1 MYFLFSLLIKP
12 VSAPDREGTVMKK
25 GILIIMLAAF
35 FTAWATAQTDPVSSQ
50 YMFNHMLYNPG
61 SAGSSGMICATATN
75 RQQWMGMEGAPSST
89 IFHVNAAVRPF
100 NIRSGVGL
108 TIISDQTG
116 FDNDNS
122 LLLTY
127 SYITP
132 LGNGNLGI
140 GVNAGLLNK
149 AIDPS
154 WSIPS
159 GDIFV
164 PPTGDPLIPDS
175 KESHLAYDMSFGLFY
190 QAVDY
195 YAGLSATHLTEPK
208 IKYTTATPF
217 VARQYY
223 ATAGYT
229 LRLPDPNFELLPS
242 AFAFSDG
249 KIFQLSVN
257 TILRYN
263 KKVWGG
269 VSYRA
274 GDALSG
280 MVGIELY
287 NGIRIGYSYD
297 FPMND
302 IRKATS
308 GSHEFMINYCFDLS
322 LGRSSMRY
330 KSIRFL

>member
-1 MYFLFSLLIKP
+1 MIF
-12 VSAPDREGTVMKK
+12 MKK
-25 GILIIMLAAF
+25 ELLTIALSTILLTGIS
-35 FTAWATAQTDPVSSQ
+35 AQSDPVSSQ

-61 SAGSSGMICATATN
+61 SAGSTGNICATAMN
-75 RQQWMGMEGAPSST
+75 RQQWVGFEGAPSST
-89 IFHVNAAVRPF
+89 VFHVNARVNPF
-100 NIRSGVGL
+100 NISSGVGL

-116 FDNDNS
+116 FDSDNS

-127 SYITP
+127 SYIRP

-140 GVNAGLLNK
+140 GINAGILNK
-149 AIDPS
+149 SIDPS
-154 WSIPS
+154 WNIPS

-164 PPTGDPLIPDS
+164 QPSGDPLIPDG

-190 QAVDY
+190 NTVNY
-195 YAGLSATHLTEPK
+195 YGGLSVTHLNEPK
-208 IKYTTATPF
+208 IKYATATPYI
-217 VARQYY
+217 ARQYY

-229 LRLPDPNFELLPS
+229 VRLPNPNFELLPS
-242 AFAFSDG
+242 AFLWTDG
-249 KIFQLSVN
+249 RMLQLSIN
-257 TILRYN
+257 TTVRYN

-274 GDALSG
+274 GDALTG
-280 MVGIELY
+280 LIGIELY

-302 IRKATS
+302 IRKSTS
-308 GSHEFMINYCFDLS
+308 GSHEFLINYCFDLS
-322 LGRSSMRY
+322 MGRSSKRY

>member
-1 MYFLFSLLIKP
+1 MKKELLIILLSTFMLTGL
-12 VSAPDREGTVMKK
+12 SA
-25 GILIIMLAAF
+25 
-35 FTAWATAQTDPVSSQ
+35 QNDPVSSQ
-50 YMFNHMLYNPG
+50 FMFNHMLYNPG
-61 SAGSSGMICATATN
+61 SAGASGMICATAMN
-75 RQQWMGMEGAPSST
+75 RQQWVGFEGAPKST
-89 IFHVNAAVRPF
+89 VFHVNAEVRPF
-100 NIRSGVGL
+100 KIRSGVGL

-116 FDNDNS
+116 FDSDNS

-140 GVNAGLLNK
+140 GINAGLLNK
-149 AIDPS
+149 SIDPT
-154 WSIPS
+154 WNIPS

-164 PPTGDPLIPDS
+164 QPTGDPLIPDG
-175 KESHLAYDMSFGLFY
+175 KESYLAYDMSFGLFY
-190 QAVDY
+190 NSINY
-195 YAGLSATHLTEPK
+195 YAGVSVTHLNEPK
-208 IKYTTATPF
+208 IKYTTATPYI
-217 VARQYY
+217 ARQYY

-229 LRLPDPNFELLPS
+229 VRLPNPNFELLPS
-242 AFAFSDG
+242 ALLYTDG
-249 KIFQLSVN
+249 KLFQLTIN
-257 TILRYN
+257 TMVRYN

-274 GDALSG
+274 ADALIG
-280 MVGIELY
+280 MIGIELY

-302 IRKATS
+302 IRKSTS

-322 LGRSSMRY
+322 MGRSSKRY

>member
-1 MYFLFSLLIKP
+1 
-12 VSAPDREGTVMKK
+12 MKK
-25 GILIIMLAAF
+25 EILTIVLSGIML
-35 FTAWATAQTDPVSSQ
+35 TGLIAQNDPVSSQ

-61 SAGSSGMICATATN
+61 SAGSSGRICATAMN
-75 RQQWMGMEGAPSST
+75 RQQWVGFEGAPSST
-89 IFHVNAAVRPF
+89 VFHVNAEVNPF

-122 LLLTY
+122 FLLTY
-127 SYITP
+127 SYITR

-140 GVNAGLLNK
+140 GINAGVLNK
-149 AIDPS
+149 SIDPE
-154 WSIPS
+154 WNIPT

-164 PPTGDPLIPDS
+164 QPSGDPLIPDG
-175 KESHLAYDMSFGLFY
+175 KESYLSYDMSFGFFY
-190 QAVDY
+190 STINY
-195 YAGLSATHLTEPK
+195 YAGLSVTHLNEPK
-208 IKYTTATPF
+208 IKYTSATPYI
-217 VARQYY
+217 ARQYY

-229 LRLPDPNFELLPS
+229 VRLPNPNFELLPS
-242 AFAFSDG
+242 AFIYTDT
-249 KIFQLSVN
+249 KIFQLTIN
-257 TILRYN
+257 TMVRYN

-274 GDALSG
+274 GDALIG
-280 MVGIELY
+280 MIGIELY

-308 GSHEFMINYCFDLS
+308 GSHEFMVNYCFDLS
-322 LGRSSMRY
+322 LGRSSRQY
-330 KSIRFL
+330 KSIRLL